1 MQNKKL
7 SSIVKNI
14 ENAISKQ
21 NHGPNHDTLNK
32 SIIKKAQNLIKNG
45 PKNLTLQNRE
55 NSYSSRKNHARPANK
70 LKIDAH
76 LNRSLNKSQETGI
89 LSSLTKNSNRNNSV
103 KSMNSFCL

>member
-21 NHGPNHDTLNK
+21 NHGPNHDSLNK

-45 PKNLTLQNRE
+45 PKNLTIQNRE
-55 NSYSSRKNHARPANK
+55 NSYSSRNPARPANK

-76 LNRSLNKSQETGI
+76 LNRSLNKSQDTGI
-89 LSSLTKNSNRNNSV
+89 LSSVTKNSNHNNSV
-103 KSMNSFCL
+103 LLMNSFCL